1 MTMTTRTSQ
10 TTDTASESGLSAGE
24 RRSERIDLRV
34 TPSEAAFIR
43 QAAASRRQSVTEFLT
58 AAAVQAASVAAEEE
72 RRVVL
77 MNEVF
82 DRLVDEL
89 DEPEQAIPA
98 LAELIR
104 RPRRL
109 RMPE

>member
-1 MTMTTRTSQ
+1 VIEMATRQRIEQSTS
-10 TTDTASESGLSAGE
+10 TTDAPVGE
-24 RRSERIDLRV
+24 RRSRRLDLRV
-34 TPSEAAFIR
+34 TPTEEALIR
-43 QAAASRRQSVTEFLT
+43 QAAAGRRQTVTEFLVEAALT
-58 AAAVQAASVAAEEE
+58 AADRAIQDD
-72 RRVVL
+72 RRIVL

-98 LAELIR
+98 LAQLIN

-109 RMPE
+109 KLPD